1 MSDLAQKRCVPCEGG
16 IPPLGKSEVE
26 KLLAQLDGWSL
37 DGKWITKEFSFKNFV
52 TAMQFVNRV
61 ADVAEGEGH
70 HPDIHIHYNRVRFDI
85 WTHAIDGLSEN
96 DFILAAKIDASR
108 ENC

>member
-52 TAMQFVNRV
+52 AAMRFVNRV
-61 ADVAEGEGH
+61 AAC
-70 HPDIHIHYNRVRFDI
+70 R
-85 WTHAIDGLSEN
+85 
-96 DFILAAKIDASR
+96 AKAKDTIPISTSTTTASASTSGPTPSTAFR
-108 ENC
+108 RTT